1 MRIAHTMSDMDVEDL
16 RWFQLV
22 ADGVTVTEVSEV
34 FGVSQPS
41 VSRALARLETEVGT
55 PLLERQGRVL
65 RMTLAGL
72 AFKRYVDQV
81 VNAVDDGLATVE
93 QLVDPER
100 GVVSLGFPLSLG
112 TWLVPT
118 LIREFERRHPRVQF
132 VLETT
137 TSNEDN
143 RISPLLV
150 TGRIDLELTTS
161 RAVGPHVLWHP
172 LLTDELF
179 LALPADHPLA
189 GGGPVDL
196 RRCADERLVLLRSPS
211 RLRRLAL
218 ELFADVGVEP
228 DVGFEAE
235 DLATVRGFVGHG
247 LGISILPSL
256 GAAVGPV
263 GTDRVVLAPLAG
275 VDATRHL
282 GLAWTSQHPLL
293 PSANLFRQFV
303 IDWAAGREPSHRMTD

>member
-1 MRIAHTMSDMDVEDL
+1 MDVDDL

-22 ADGVTVTEVSEV
+22 ADGTTVTEVSEV

-41 VSRALARLETEVGT
+41 VSRALTRLETEVGT
-55 PLLERQGRVL
+55 PLLERQGRLL

-118 LIREFERRHPRVQF
+118 LIKEFERHHPLVQF
-132 VLETT
+132 VLEAT

-143 RISPLLV
+143 RVSPLL
-150 TGRIDLELTTS
+150 TSGKIDLELTTS
-161 RAVGPHVLWHP
+161 RAIGSHVLWHP

-179 LALPADHPLA
+179 LALPEGHPLA
-189 GGGPVDL
+189 EAAAVDV
-196 RRCADERLVLLRSPS
+196 RSCENERLVLLRSPS
-211 RLRRLAL
+211 RLRRIAL
-218 ELFADVGVEP
+218 EMFDAVGVEP
-228 DVGFEAE
+228 DVAFEAE
-235 DLATVRGFVGHG
+235 DLATVRGFVAHG

-263 GTDRVVLAPLAG
+263 GTDRVVLRPLAG
-275 VDATRHL
+275 VDAVRHL
-282 GLAWTSQHPLL
+282 GLAWTPQHPLL

-303 IDWAAGREPSHRMTD
+303 IDWAAGSGASRRMTD

>member
-1 MRIAHTMSDMDVEDL
+1 MDVDAL

-22 ADGVTVTEVSEV
+22 ADGTTVTEVSEV

-41 VSRALARLETEVGT
+41 VSRALARLEAEVGT
-55 PLLERQGRVL
+55 ALLERQGRVL

-118 LIREFERRHPRVQF
+118 LIKEFERSHPRVQF
-132 VLETT
+132 VLEATA
-137 TSNEDN
+137 SNEDN
-143 RISPLLV
+143 RISPLLAS
-150 TGRIDLELTTS
+150 GRIDLELTTS

-172 LLTDELF
+172 LLTDELY
-179 LALPADHPLA
+179 LAVPDGHRLA
-189 GGGPVDL
+189 GTEPVDL
-196 RRCADERLVLLRSPS
+196 RSCENERFVLLRPPS
-211 RLRRLAL
+211 RLRRITL
-218 ELFADVGVEP
+218 EMLRGVGVEP
-228 DVGFEAE
+228 DDAFEAD

-263 GTDRVVLAPLAG
+263 GTNRVVLRPLAG
-275 VDATRHL
+275 VDAVRHL

-293 PSANLFRQFV
+293 PSANLFRRFV
-303 IDWAAGREPSHRMTD
+303 IDWAAGPGLVRRVTD

>member
-1 MRIAHTMSDMDVEDL
+1 MDTDDL

-22 ADGVTVTEVSEV
+22 ADGVTVTEVAEI

-41 VSRALARLETEVGT
+41 VSRALARLEAEVGS
-55 PLLERQGRVL
+55 PLLEKQGRVL

-81 VNAVDDGLATVE
+81 VNAVDDGLATVN

-100 GVVSLGFPLSLG
+100 GVVSVGFPLSLG

-118 LIREFERRHPRVQF
+118 LIRDFEREHPLVQF

-143 RISPLLV
+143 RVSPLLLSGQV
-150 TGRIDLELTTS
+150 DLELTTS

-172 LLTDELF
+172 LMTDALY
-179 LALPADHPLA
+179 LAVAEGHPLA
-189 GGGPVDL
+189 ALDRVDL
-196 RRCADERLVLLRSPS
+196 ARCARERWALLRPPS
-211 RLRRLAL
+211 RLRRLTL
-218 ELFADVGVEP
+218 EMLTAAGVEP
-228 DVGFEAE
+228 DVAFEAE

-247 LGISILPSL
+247 LAVSVLPSL
-256 GAAVGPV
+256 GAAVGPS
-263 GTDRVVLAPLAG
+263 GTDRVVLRPIADPG
-275 VDATRHL
+275 ATRHL
-282 GLAWTSQHPLL
+282 GLAWTTRHPLL
-293 PSANLFRQFV
+293 PSADLFRRFV
-303 IDWAAGREPSHRMTD
+303 IDWAAGAGPAHGTARPG

>member
-1 MRIAHTMSDMDVEDL
+1 MDVDGL

-22 ADGVTVTEVSEV
+22 ADGTTVTEVSDV

-41 VSRALARLETEVGT
+41 VSRALARLEAEVGT
-55 PLLERQGRVL
+55 PLLERHGRVL

-118 LIREFERRHPRVQF
+118 LIREFERLHPHVQF
-132 VLETT
+132 VLESTA
-137 TSNEDN
+137 SNEDN
-143 RISPLLV
+143 RISTLLLS
-150 TGRIDLELTTS
+150 GRIDLELTTS
-161 RAVGPHVLWHP
+161 RTVGPHVLWHP

-179 LALPADHPLA
+179 LAVPDGHRLA
-189 GGGPVDL
+189 GTEPVDL
-196 RRCADERLVLLRSPS
+196 RDCRDERLVLLRPPS
-211 RLRRLAL
+211 RLRRITM
-218 ELFADVGVEP
+218 EMFRGVGVEP
-228 DVGFEAE
+228 DVAFEAD

-247 LGISILPSL
+247 LAISVLPSL

-263 GTDRVVLAPLAG
+263 GTDRVVLRPLAG
-275 VDATRHL
+275 VDAARHL

-293 PSANLFRQFV
+293 PSANLFRRFV
-303 IDWAAGREPSHRMTD
+303 IDWAAGPGSVRRVTD

>member
-1 MRIAHTMSDMDVEDL
+1 MDVDSL

-22 ADGVTVTEVSEV
+22 ADGTTVTEVSEV

-41 VSRALARLETEVGT
+41 VSRALARLEDEVGT
-55 PLLERQGRVL
+55 ALLERQGRVL

-118 LIREFERRHPRVQF
+118 LIRQFERSHPSVQF
-132 VLETT
+132 VLEATV
-137 TSNEDN
+137 SNEDN
-143 RISPLLV
+143 RISPLLAS
-150 TGRIDLELTTS
+150 GRIDLELTTS

-172 LLTDELF
+172 LLTDELY
-179 LALPADHPLA
+179 LALPDGHPLA
-189 GGGPVDL
+189 AAEAVDL
-196 RRCADERLVLLRSPS
+196 RNCRDERLVLLRSPS
-211 RLRRLAL
+211 RLRRITL
-218 ELFADVGVEP
+218 EIFHAVGVDP
-228 DVGFEAE
+228 DVAFEAD

-263 GTDRVVLAPLAG
+263 GTDGVVLRPLAG
-275 VDATRHL
+275 VDAVRHL
-282 GLAWTSQHPLL
+282 GLAWTSHHPLL
-293 PSANLFRQFV
+293 PSANLFRRFV
-303 IDWAAGREPSHRMTD
+303 IDWAAGPAPARRMTD

>member
-1 MRIAHTMSDMDVEDL
+1 MAMDVDSL

-22 ADGVTVTEVSEV
+22 ADGTTVTEVSEV

-41 VSRALARLETEVGT
+41 VSRALARLEAEVGT

-81 VNAVDDGLATVE
+81 VNSIDDGLATVE
-93 QLVDPER
+93 QLVDPDR

-118 LIREFERRHPRVQF
+118 LIEEFERGHPFVQF
-132 VLETT
+132 VLEAT

-143 RISPLLV
+143 RISPLLGS
-150 TGRIDLELTTS
+150 GRIDLELTTS

-172 LLTDELF
+172 LLTDELY
-179 LALPADHPLA
+179 LALPESHPLA
-189 GGGPVDL
+189 GTEPIDL
-196 RRCADERLVLLRSPS
+196 RRCQDERLVLLRPPS
-211 RLRRLAL
+211 RLRRIAL
-218 ELFADVGVEP
+218 EMFRNVGVEP
-228 DVGFEAE
+228 DVAFEAE

-247 LGISILPSL
+247 LGVSILPSL
-256 GAAVGPV
+256 GAAVDPV
-263 GTDRVVLAPLAG
+263 GTDGVVLCPLAG
-275 VDATRHL
+275 VDAVRHL
-282 GLAWTSQHPLL
+282 GLAWTSQHRLL

-303 IDWAAGREPSHRMTD
+303 IDWAARRGPARRMTD

>member
-1 MRIAHTMSDMDVEDL
+1 MIGWMDVDAL

-22 ADGVTVTEVSEV
+22 ADGTTVTEVSEV

-41 VSRALARLETEVGT
+41 VSRALTRLEREVGT
-55 PLLERQGRVL
+55 ALLERQGRVL

-81 VNAVDDGLATVE
+81 VNAVDDGLARVE
-93 QLVDPER
+93 QLVDPES

-118 LIREFERRHPRVQF
+118 LIREFERSHPRVQF
-132 VLETT
+132 VLEATA
-137 TSNEDN
+137 SNEDN
-143 RISPLLV
+143 RISPLLAS
-150 TGRIDLELTTS
+150 GRVDLELTTS

-172 LLTDELF
+172 LLTDDLY
-179 LALPADHPLA
+179 LAVPDGHRLA
-189 GGGPVDL
+189 GTEPVDL
-196 RRCADERLVLLRSPS
+196 RSCGTERLVLLRAPS
-211 RLRRLAL
+211 RLRRITMEMFHAAGL
-218 ELFADVGVEP
+218 EP
-228 DVGFEAE
+228 DVAFEAD

-247 LGISILPSL
+247 LAISVLPSL

-263 GTDRVVLAPLAG
+263 GTDRVVLRPLAG
-275 VDATRHL
+275 VDARRHI

-293 PSANLFRQFV
+293 PSANLFRRFV
-303 IDWAAGREPSHRMTD
+303 IDWAAGQGPAGRMTD

>member
-1 MRIAHTMSDMDVEDL
+1 MIATVNTDDL

-22 ADGVTVTEVSEV
+22 ADGVTVTEVSEI

-41 VSRALARLETEVGT
+41 VSRALGRLEDEVGA
-55 PLLERQGRVL
+55 PLLEKQGRVL

-81 VNAVDDGLATVE
+81 VNAVDDGLATVN
-93 QLVDPER
+93 QLIDPDR

-118 LIREFERRHPRVQF
+118 LIREFEREHPLVQF

-150 TGRIDLELTTS
+150 SGQIDLEITPS

-172 LLTDELF
+172 VMTDELY
-179 LALPADHPLA
+179 LALPEGHPLDS
-189 GGGPVDL
+189 PHPIDL
-196 RRCADERLVLLRSPS
+196 AQCVEERWVLLQPPS
-211 RLRRLAL
+211 RLRRIAL
-218 ELFADVGVEP
+218 EMLTAADIDADVA
-228 DVGFEAE
+228 FEAE

-247 LGISILPSL
+247 LGVSILPSL

-263 GTDRVVLAPLAG
+263 GTDHVVLRPIANAG
-275 VDATRHL
+275 ATRHL
-282 GLAWTSQHPLL
+282 GLAWTTRHPLL
-293 PSANLFRQFV
+293 PSADLFRQFV
-303 IDWAAGREPSHRMTD
+303 IDWAAGPGPARSAPRAG